1 MKLLTKEQQQSCEN
15 AKICYICKE
24 KFKDKYAKYKI
35 IIKLKIIVIMQAN
48 LEVLHI
54 AYVIWN
60 MLYLRKFHDG
70 SIYHY
75 YFIIKE
81 LAEEFE
87 GQITCLGKNTEK
99 LKNFSVPI
107 EKKLQEIKKE
117 TNLQKL
123 YPVDYILLIAKDLC
137 WAYYQILLINVLNVS

>member
-1 MKLLTKEQQQSCEN
+1 
-15 AKICYICKE
+15 
-24 KFKDKYAKYKI
+24 
-35 IIKLKIIVIMQAN
+35 
-48 LEVLHI
+48 
-54 AYVIWN
+54 

-107 EKKLQEIKKE
+107 EKVTRNQKGNELTKTLSCRLYFIDSERFMLSLLSNFANKCFKCFIKS
-117 TNLQKL
+117 
-123 YPVDYILLIAKDLC
+123 A
-137 WAYYQILLINVLNVS
+137 VLNTQL